1 MKCRLF
7 LFFGDNKPEIEK
19 EKFQYF
25 KTVKLKIPRGRKSEF
40 VVSCQVA
47 INPFCS
53 LSVIFCGFM
62 SLLISRETINIPE
75 FFFFWRS
82 RLYGKDCN
90 NGLFQFGLKL
100 DRVTAGLQRLN

>member
-1 MKCRLF
+1 MHPSLLEGYTSCRLKFRSF

-25 KTVKLKIPRGRKSEF
+25 KTVKLKIRRGRKSKF

-53 LSVIFCGFM
+53 LSVIFCGSM
-62 SLLISRETINIPE
+62 SHLISRETINIPE
-75 FFFFWRS
+75 IFSGVHGFT
-82 RLYGKDCN
+82 GKTVITVYFN
-90 NGLFQFGLKL
+90 L
-100 DRVTAGLQRLN
+100 V